1 MNRMVRMKYRQL
13 AYGIVLVGLVVGGL
27 AAAVIDVS
35 TFSQEINKDFRIILL
50 QLLPIN
56 WGMVALIT
64 LLEFALPAA
73 GPRKPLKGY
82 ILNFNIGLLG
92 SLAGVFLTS
101 MAGTGVVLLGGLLG
115 LGWIDLRF
123 SAGHGLGAVLA
134 AFLLSQ
140 FIWDFFYY
148 WLHRLQHESPVL
160 WQEHKLHHMDEQLC
174 ALTSLRQHWLDS
186 LLIGSTVTIPMA
198 ILFKLDPI
206 QGTIGASLSA
216 VWAAFVHANIRLH
229 LGPASVF
236 LGNPQLHRI
245 HHSRVR
251 EHHDRNYAPFCP
263 IWDVLFGTYQHPKP
277 DEYPLTGVHNE
288 NEVAGFV
295 AAATLPFRE
304 WRKMF
309 REWRL
314 RGKSGSGLIMAPEAR
329 FHE

>member
-1 MNRMVRMKYRQL
+1 MKGVTRVKYWRV
-13 AYGIVLVGLVVGGL
+13 AYGIVLTGLMIGGF
-27 AAAVIDVS
+27 AASVMDVS
-35 TFSQEINKDFRIILL
+35 TFSQETIKASKIILMY
-50 QLLPIN
+50 LLPITV
-56 WGMVALIT
+56 GMLALIT

-73 GPRKPLKGY
+73 GPRKPFKGC
-82 ILNFNIGLLG
+82 IFDFNIGLLG
-92 SLAGVFLTS
+92 NFVGVFLTG
-101 MAGTGVVLLGGLLG
+101 MVGTGVVSLGGVLG
-115 LGWIDLRF
+115 VGWIDLRF
-123 SAGHGLGAVLA
+123 GAGPSIGTILA

-148 WLHRLQHESPVL
+148 WLHRLQHESPFL

-206 QGTIGASLSA
+206 QGTIVGSLVA

-229 LGPASVF
+229 LGPAGV
-236 LGNPQLHRI
+236 LIGNPQLHRI
-245 HHSRVR
+245 HHSRLR
-251 EHHDRNYAPFCP
+251 DHNDRNYAPFFP
-263 IWDVLFGTYQHPKP
+263 IWDVLFGTYHHPKP
-277 DEYPLTGVHNE
+277 DEYPLTGVRNE
-288 NEVAGFV
+288 NEVEGFM

-314 RGKSGSGLIMAPEAR
+314 RRKVVPAGS
-329 FHE
+329 